1 MNFIPPE
8 EQRKNVNN
16 FEHTIVNS
24 IETREALKK
33 LEEQKSKAF
42 SINALVT
49 IAGIIGFILLF
60 SAYLQNKQA
69 LYLILAFTC
78 FGIISGTYA
87 YTKENLIKP
96 YQQLLDNA
104 RQNDR
109 VRHEERIR
117 YYERKRLEESK
128 IQEDKN
134 IDLAEKL
141 KEEQK
146 LREKAEKELEEL
158 KKWKEENEWKK
169 KL

>member
-1 MNFIPPE
+1 MQFIPPE
-8 EQRKNVNN
+8 EQRKNIN
-16 FEHTIVNS
+16 FQHTIVNS
-24 IETREALKK
+24 IETREALNK
-33 LEEQKSKAF
+33 LQEQKSKAF
-42 SINALVT
+42 SINAFVT
-49 IAGIIGFILLF
+49 IAGIIGFIILF

-109 VRHEERIR
+109 IRHEERIR

-128 IQEDKN
+128 IKEDKN
-134 IDLAEKL
+134 IDLTEKL

-146 LREKAEKELEEL
+146 LREKVEKELEEL
-158 KKWKEENEWKK
+158 KKWEEENE
-169 KL
+169 